1 MSLKR
6 LPLSTLHFGV
16 LAAIALSITLSAW
29 AYDSGDLWSYI
40 GSEVPEGQA
49 IYVLSKA
56 FGLSGVVLLW
66 IQLLIGLL
74 IASRGTVPQI
84 SVQWHQQ
91 IGTAVLVLLLLHWA
105 TFVTGVSMRV
115 DHFAVDYVTPTF
127 SHGFYRT
134 IVSLGMLS
142 IVAMLIATLAALVRR
157 HFKYWRFVHAFAAI
171 GGVGGA
177 IHSWLIG
184 SETRMGTVKW
194 LYVFML
200 VTLACALMWRLA
212 WGWWRATQPRAA
224 EA

>member
-1 MSLKR
+1 MTR
-6 LPLSTLHFGV
+6 LRVSTLHLGV

-29 AYDSGDLWSYI
+29 AYDSGDLWSYFGADI
-40 GSEVPEGQA
+40 PEGQ
-49 IYVLSKA
+49 IVYVLSKA
-56 FGLSGVVLLW
+56 FGLAGVVLLW
-66 IQLLIGLL
+66 IQLLVGLL

-127 SHGFYRT
+127 SHGFYRA
-134 IVSLGMLS
+134 IVSLGILS
-142 IVAMLIATLAALVRR
+142 IVAMVIATLAALVRR
-157 HFKYWRFVHAFAAI
+157 HFKYWRFVHACAAI

-200 VTLACALMWRLA
+200 VTLACALLWRLG
-212 WGWWRATQPRAA
+212 WGLRRASQPRAV